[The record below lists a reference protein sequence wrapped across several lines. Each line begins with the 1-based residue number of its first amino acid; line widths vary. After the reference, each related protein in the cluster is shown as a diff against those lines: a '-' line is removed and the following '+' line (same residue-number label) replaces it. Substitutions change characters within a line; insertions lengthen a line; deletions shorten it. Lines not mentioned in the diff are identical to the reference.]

1 MNVPIRSSLFERQE
15 SLMIAEACDVAHVR
29 DRYRRLRERIRDI
42 MKEVQATDQ
51 IIEQAKAQRDAS
63 QQLSDKLQCELN
75 ELRASMERMRLES
88 SPAHPE

>member
-1 MNVPIRSSLFERQE
+1 MNVPIRSSLFELQE

-29 DRYRRLRERIRDI
+29 DRYRRLRERVRAI

-51 IIEQAKAQRDAS
+51 IVEQAKAQRDAS
-63 QQLSDKLQCELN
+63 QQLADHLQCELN
-75 ELRASMERMRLES
+75 DLRANMECKRLES